1 MEIVYRTIF
10 FYSEGHNYLNSRVC
24 SEFRQLAP
32 KVKYLAYVDQ
42 VLTERGEVKDFVPSE
57 EVMKA
62 AIDGELFHVIEAC
75 EDIIPKERI
84 CYLIAIK
91 GKLQVLKWARSK
103 GYLWDEWTCA
113 YAARFGHLEMLQWA
127 RANGWFY
134 RLAIKFFT
142 KRSFVKNLLEQR
154 NLLRGGRLWS
164 SRNFKMGQS

>member
-10 FYSEGHNYLNSRVC
+10 FYSEGHNYLNGRVC

-57 EVMKA
+57 EVMEA

-75 EDIIPKERI
+75 EDIIPKDRI

-113 YAARFGHLEMLQWA
+113 YAARFGHLEMLKWA
-127 RANGWFY
+127 RANSRFY

-142 KRSFVKNLLEQR
+142 KLRFVKNLL
-154 NLLRGGRLWS
+154 G
-164 SRNFKMGQS
+164 